1 MFFPRFLSRV
11 CGILLA
17 CLALGIA
24 AGCGPAAKLVV
35 VPETADAQYQN
46 GEEMLKENRT
56 DDALAS
62 FLSVIKAR
70 EDDAPESHLETGL
83 IMLNVKN
90 DPISAI
96 YHFQKYLV
104 TKPSS
109 EQAPRVTQLIETAK
123 KNFARTLPMHPASAY
138 DEADLIDQIKTL
150 QTENDN
156 LRQQLS
162 GGPAMRVT
170 GVNLTNAVSAPTP
183 APSIR
188 ETTPTRLAAP
198 VTLRAP
204 TPVTVTSVTV
214 KPAATATSGKTYTV
228 KEHDTLSSISQTL
241 YGTRSRWQD
250 IYNANRDKLPSPE
263 ALHIGQ
269 VLNLPAP

>member
-1 MFFPRFLSRV
+1 MFFLRLARRFGGFS
-11 CGILLA
+11 LA
-17 CLALGIA
+17 WLALGLV
-24 AGCGPAAKLVV
+24 AGCGNATKLVA

-46 GEEMLKENRT
+46 GEEMLKENRA

-62 FLSVIKAR
+62 FLNVIKSR

-83 IMLNVKN
+83 LMLNVKN

-96 YHFQKYLV
+96 YHFQKYLIA
-104 TKPSS
+104 KPNS
-109 EQAPRVTQLIETAK
+109 EQAPRVAQLIETAK

-138 DEADLIDQIKTL
+138 DEADLIDQIKNL

-162 GGPAMRVT
+162 GGSGVRVT
-170 GVNLTNAVSAPTP
+170 GVNLSGPVSTAASVT
-183 APSIR
+183 SIR
-188 ETTPTRLAAP
+188 EPTPNRPAAP
-198 VTLRAP
+198 IAPRAP
-204 TPVTVTSVTV
+204 TPVTVTSVT
-214 KPAATATSGKTYTV
+214 ATTATAATSGKTYTV
-228 KEHDTLSSISQTL
+228 KEHDTLSSISMTL

-269 VLNLPAP
+269 VLSLPAQ